1 MSELRNVSHNK
12 YATSFKPR
20 FWTVVVLLNSDADC
34 FHTVITLPPPDCE
47 GFDSFSEGVSKSN
60 I

>member
-1 MSELRNVSHNK
+1 MCHIINMQLHLSLV
-12 YATSFKPR
+12 
-20 FWTVVVLLNSDADC
+20 FWTAVAVLNSDADC
-34 FHTVITLPPPDCE
+34 FHTVVTLPPPDCE